1 MTAYPTLLS
10 PTALGPLRL
19 RNRVVS
25 TSHQT
30 TLVHDHLPTDD
41 LIAYHEARAAGGAAA
56 IFLEAT
62 AIHPTGLLTPH
73 TLGGY
78 LPGIVAGYRR
88 LSDAVGRHDTRL
100 LVQLFH
106 GGREQVTSPP
116 RAPAVAPSAVPSA
129 RFKSEPRA
137 LTVRELHELVAGYA
151 DAARRAREGGLD
163 GIELSFAHGYLL
175 PQFFAR
181 ASNHRTDEYN
191 GDLEARLLL
200 AREII
205 AAVRTAAGP
214 GLAVGVRLAA
224 DERGPGLMGPEAC
237 AEIAGTLCRDGGIDF
252 ASFALGHSATYAAST
267 FIAPPPPVAENAI
280 ADPVMAARK
289 AVAPT
294 PVIAAT
300 RVVDLDD
307 AERILAAGCADAIGM
322 TRALIADP
330 DLVAKASTDRAGTV
344 IECIGCNQ
352 ACIGHYHAGVPIACV
367 VNIRAGR
374 ERTLPRPRRSKAQRR
389 RVLVAGAGPAGVAA
403 AIEAAESGDLV
414 TLRERGD
421 EIGGQLRLAGQAP
434 AHVETWERWS
444 RSMRARLYRAGVHV
458 ELDCEVKS
466 SVVDEDWDLLVL
478 ATGARPYLPRLP
490 KVRGRAIVSAWDAIA
505 APAKLTGPIMIA
517 DWGGDWAGLDAAEVL
532 RAAGHQVELACAA
545 VHPGETL
552 HQYQRNLYLG
562 RLDAAGITCRHHTEL
577 TVEGSQILLRHVFS
591 SRTEQL
597 PALGTIVIAHGRA
610 PEDALWSILEGLTG
624 VHRAGDVLGPR
635 SLEEA
640 TLEGTLS
647 VHPDRVIRKP
657 TASSRTSSRS
667 AV

>member
-41 LIAYHEARAAGGAAA
+41 LIAYHEARAAGGVGA

-62 AIHPTGLLTPH
+62 AVHPTGLLTPH

-78 LPGIVAGYRR
+78 LPDIVAGYRR
-88 LSDAVGRHDTRL
+88 LSDAVSRHDTRL

-106 GGREQVTSPP
+106 GGREQVTAPP

-137 LTVRELHELVAGYA
+137 LTVRELHELVDGYA
-151 DAARRAREGGLD
+151 DAARLAREGGLD
-163 GIELSFAHGYLL
+163 GIELSFAHGYLV
-175 PQFFAR
+175 PQFFATT
-181 ASNHRTDEYN
+181 SNHRKDHYN

-205 AAVRTAAGP
+205 AAVRIAAGP
-214 GLAVGVRLAA
+214 SLAVGVRLAA
-224 DERGPGLMGPEAC
+224 DETGPGLLGPEAC
-237 AEIAGTLCRDGGIDF
+237 AEIAGALCRDGGIDF

-280 ADPVMAARK
+280 ADQVTAARN

-307 AERILAAGCADAIGM
+307 AERLLSAGCADAIGM

-330 DLVAKASTDRAGTV
+330 DLVAKASTGGADTV

-367 VNIRAGR
+367 VNTRTGR
-374 ERTLPRPRRSKAQRR
+374 ERTLPRPRSNAQRR
-389 RVLVAGAGPAGVAA
+389 RVLVVGAGPAGVAA
-403 AIEAAESGDLV
+403 ATEAAESGDLV
-414 TLRERGD
+414 TLRERAD
-421 EIGGQLRLAGQAP
+421 EMGGQLRLAGQAP

-444 RSMRARLYRAGVHV
+444 RSTRARLYRAGVRV
-458 ELDCEVKS
+458 ELGCEVNAR
-466 SVVDEDWDLLVL
+466 VVDEDWELLVL
-478 ATGARPYLPRLP
+478 ATGARPYHPPLP
-490 KVRGRAIVSAWDAIA
+490 KVDGLAIVSAWEAIV
-505 APAKLTGPIMIA
+505 APAKLTGPIIVA

-552 HQYQRNLYLG
+552 HQYQRNLYLS

-577 TVEGSQILLRHVFS
+577 AVQGSQILLRHVFS
-591 SRTEQL
+591 SRTEPL
-597 PALGTIVIAHGRA
+597 PDLGTIVIAHGRA
-610 PEDALWSILEGLTG
+610 PEDALWGALEGNPG

-647 VHPDRVIRKP
+647 VQRDRAIRKP
-657 TASSRTSSRS
+657 TASGRTSST
-667 AV
+667 